1 MKNPATEGN
10 DVMTTPIIRIKPE
23 NIARLLG
30 DLWEL
35 DYADAAAG
43 VSHDWTTLLDD
54 TGDIRRI
61 IEDAFEQEVLVW
73 SNPAACW
80 GAGASDRDCDD
91 HVEVWLSLS
100 ARWPVLTSHGEKAR
114 WWIGIDAHTRVEAAS
129 HVLDVFVE
137 TVDAVMV
144 QAANMVAEWQPV
156 IAEAP
161 SSSTAETRG

>member
-30 DLWEL
+30 ELREL
-35 DYADAAAG
+35 DSADAAAG

-91 HVEVWLSLS
+91 HLEVWLSLS
-100 ARWPVLTSHGEKAR
+100 ARWPVLTSHAEKGR
-114 WWIGIDAHTRVEAAS
+114 WWIGIDSHTRGEA
-129 HVLDVFVE
+129 VLNVLRVFVE
-137 TVDAVMV
+137 TIDAVVM
-144 QAANMVAEWQPV
+144 QAAKMVAEWQLPV
-156 IAEAP
+156 LSAANCDQ
-161 SSSTAETRG
+161 A